1 MVQEIQILLRTS
13 NTKIDILIGS
23 SFTLDIPRMKRKLLY
38 QLDSQQELKQLN
50 TQELI
55 TIMLHNFTSMQE
67 KINNSQDSV
76 ENLPMLSLI

>member
-23 SFTLDIPRMKRKLLY
+23 SFTLDIPRMKRKLLC

-55 TIMLHNFTSMQE
+55 TIMLHNFISMQE